1 MNYSIDDISHLTGL
15 SKYTLR
21 YYEKE
26 GLTPK
31 ISRNAS
37 GYRVYSEENLEWLNF
52 LLKVKQTG
60 IKIKK
65 IKKFS
70 KIMLDSTT
78 IPERK
83 KMLLE
88 HKQNII
94 NQQKEL
100 QSSLEAINKKLKR
113 YSRIQG
119 KTTLEK

>member
-60 IKIKK
+60 MPIKK

-83 KMLLE
+83 KNVVRTQTKH
-88 HKQNII
+88 HK
-94 NQQKEL
+94 
-100 QSSLEAINKKLKR
+100 SAKR
-113 YSRIQG
+113 ITEFTRSYQ
-119 KTTLEK
+119 